1 MASITADTTLSGALR
16 DTPVRLTGCG
26 DRLGPRCREAGRTR
40 PRPRCA
46 LGARVEYG
54 GDVRQGCRGRCM
66 DRAALAR
73 APGRRSDVG
82 LAGVASRSGRALGL
96 EASGLGGM
104 VGCDRQQR
112 GDHLLHSAPGFC
124 NGGKS
129 CHSHLP
135 ATKMCVETMPKN
147 PALTGKNPWIRTP
160 INTRSGKKRCPPGKR
175 TLPHG
180 AILDT

>member
-1 MASITADTTLSGALR
+1 MILPSDSPDAEIVLAHDTGKQAALGRVLVALSAVAWSTAGIFTKG
-16 DTPVRLTGCG
+16 V
-26 DRLGPRCREAGRTR
+26 EAG
-40 PRPRCA
+40 
-46 LGARVEYG
+46 
-54 GDVRQGCRGRCM
+54 CM
-66 DRAALAR
+66 DRAAMAR

-82 LAGVASRSGRALGL
+82 LAGVASRSGRARGL

-104 VGCDRQQR
+104 VGRNRQQC

-147 PALTGKNPWIRTP
+147 PDLTGENP
-160 INTRSGKKRCPPGKR
+160 
-175 TLPHG
+175 
-180 AILDT
+180 